1 MGFWSALF
9 SPPTAPQARPK
20 SPRTPRAPRSPRK
33 PPALAS
39 ADVADSTAA
48 IEPRRRSSSGIEF
61 RLERARR
68 KSIGLIITTDGLLI
82 RAPRWTPLY
91 EIDAAIAERSVWIA
105 NALERQAKRRSQLAE
120 HRDGGHILFR
130 GNKLKV
136 DVRAGLF
143 QSVDLTPA
151 HCVLTTPD
159 GGFDAEALDEELKR
173 YAKAELPAIAHEMA
187 IAAGL
192 PLKAVTIS
200 NARTMW
206 GSCTSDGRV
215 RLNFRLLHL
224 PPELMRHVVAHELA
238 HLVEF
243 NHSKRFWAIV
253 QQLDPNTPAHKRAM
267 KGYSVLLEL

>member
-20 SPRTPRAPRSPRK
+20 TPRSPRIPRSPRK
-33 PPALAS
+33 PVALAN
-39 ADVADSTAA
+39 ADVADVATA
-48 IEPRRRSSSGIEF
+48 IEPRRRSTSGIEF

-91 EIDAAIAERSVWIA
+91 EIDAAITERAAWIA
-105 NALERQAKRRSQLAE
+105 KAIERQTKRRAQLAE
-120 HRDGGHILFR
+120 HKNGGHVLFR

-151 HCVLTTPD
+151 HCVLTTAD
-159 GGFDAEALDEELKR
+159 GDFDADALDEELMR
-173 YAKAELPAIAHEMA
+173 FAKAELPAIAHEMA
-187 IAAGL
+187 VAAGL
-192 PLKAVTIS
+192 PLKTVTIS
-200 NARTMW
+200 SARTMW

-224 PPELMRHVVAHELA
+224 PPELMCHVVAHELA

-253 QQLDPNTPAHKRAM
+253 QQLDPNTPKHKRAM